1 MKYINH
7 NKRAPLPLILML
19 CLLLLLTALPTS
31 ARMSGSAMTKPM
43 ARGVR
48 WSGGTV
54 TDTDGIIGNGT
65 RGADAPCE
73 VVKRMTG
80 RATSGIRRATD
91 RVVRGVE
98 DVTQGIGNA
107 VGDMARDIGNGAR
120 DLTDGDGTGSSDMVQ
135 DGIRDKGES
144 ENGTV
149 TDHATDDTIG
159 GTENGNATDSP
170 ADPDND
176 TNADSGIAN
185 DDIAG
190 DGAVE
195 NGTEESSSGVIGWV
209 IAVLVVL
216 GIVLVVLAL
225 LPKKNRDRG

>member
-1 MKYINH
+1 MLAEHFPNARLQLLGEGETMDEIRQYAAQLELEDRICFEGSQSNVYPYLH
-7 NKRAPLPLILML
+7 EADMFLLPSDYEGMPMTIIEAMG
-19 CLLLLLTALPTS
+19 TGLPI
-31 ARMSGSAMTKPM
+31 
-43 ARGVR
+43 V
-48 WSGGTV
+48 
-54 TDTDGIIGNGT
+54 
-65 RGADAPCE
+65 
-73 VVKRMTG
+73 
-80 RATSGIRRATD
+80 AT
-91 RVVRGVE
+91 
-98 DVTQGIGNA
+98 A
-107 VGDMARDIGNGAR
+107 VGGVP
-120 DLTDGDGTGSSDMVQ
+120 DMVQ